1 MDFKG
6 YFMKGVELAKL
17 NRDAASEVAADE
29 GAFGTAV
36 LFFAIGGLAAGL
48 AGSAVSMGAGAALI
62 IVGPIMHVIGSFI
75 SVGILY
81 LIAKILGG
89 TGDYKGYYS
98 ALGIGS
104 IPQWAQVIPFVGW
117 LVSLWSIP
125 VSVIV
130 TERVHNL
137 SFGKAVAVVVIPFLL
152 VAFLAVL
159 AIAFIGTAAILG
171 IVGAMGMQGM

>member
-6 YFMKGVELAKL
+6 YFMKGVELVKL

-29 GAFGTAV
+29 GAFGMAV
-36 LFFAIGGLAAGL
+36 VFFAIGGLAAGL
-48 AGSAVSMGAGAALI
+48 AGTAVSMGAGVALI
-62 IVGPIMHVIGSFI
+62 IFGPIMQVIGSFI

-81 LIAKILGG
+81 LIAKMLGG
-89 TGDYKGYYS
+89 TGGFKGYYS

-104 IPQWAQVIPFVGW
+104 IPQWAQFVPFVGW
-117 LVSLWSIP
+117 LVSLWSLP

-137 SFGKAVAVVVIPFLL
+137 SFGKAVAVVVIPFLI
-152 VAFLAVL
+152 VAFLFVL
-159 AIAFIGTAAILG
+159 AIAFVGTAAILG
-171 IVGAMGMQGM
+171 VVGAMGARGM